1 MAIVPAIPLRF
12 NAHLNR
18 FLALL
23 RMVDCGRIGYR
34 VPFAPLP
41 LSDLVAIGQ
50 LYFQILLVLQIGLD
64 LRR

>member
-1 MAIVPAIPLRF
+1 MQ
-12 NAHLNR
+12 
-18 FLALL
+18 
-23 RMVDCGRIGYR
+23 MVDCGGIGYR